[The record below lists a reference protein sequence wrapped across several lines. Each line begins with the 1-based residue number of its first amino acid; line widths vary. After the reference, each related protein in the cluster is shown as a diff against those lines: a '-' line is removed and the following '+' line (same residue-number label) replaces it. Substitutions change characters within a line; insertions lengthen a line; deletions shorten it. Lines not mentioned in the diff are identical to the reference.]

1 MLGSLSTIDKL
12 EAVQAIQ
19 HLRVCYCLYV
29 DGKHWDELRGLFTPD
44 ATTETG
50 SQGHWRS
57 RDEFVD
63 KVAAIFATAV
73 TLHSVATPLITLH
86 TATTAS
92 GVWTM
97 EDRLWFAD
105 ETQSTGWR
113 HWQGRGCYHEDYVQ
127 KDGRWLIHRLR
138 LQRVDPFAPAD
149 C

>member
-1 MLGSLSTIDKL
+1 MPGSLGTMEAL

-19 HLRVCYCLYV
+19 HLRARYCLCV
-29 DGKHWDELRGLFTPD
+29 DGKLWDELRKLFSPD
-44 ATTETG
+44 AITETSG
-50 SQGHWRS
+50 QGRWRS

-73 TLHSVATPLITLH
+73 TLHSVATPWITLH

-105 ETQSTGWR
+105 DAEHSGWR
-113 HWQGRGCYHEDYVQ
+113 HWQGSGRYHEDYVRV
-127 KDGRWLIHRLR
+127 DGRWLIQRLR
-138 LQRVDPFAPAD
+138 LERVDPSAPSTR
-149 C
+149 

>member
-1 MLGSLSTIDKL
+1 MSSSLSTIDPL
-12 EAVQAIQ
+12 GAVQAIQ
-19 HLRVCYCLYV
+19 HLRARYCLCV
-29 DGKHWDELRGLFTPD
+29 DGKRWDELRRLFSPD

-50 SQGHWRS
+50 GQRRWRS

-105 ETQSTGWR
+105 DSEPSGWR
-113 HWQGRGCYHEDYVQ
+113 HWQGSGRYHEDYVRV
-127 KDGRWLIHRLR
+127 DGRWFIQRLR
-138 LQRVDPFAPAD
+138 LERVDPIAPATR
-149 C
+149 